1 MDSPHAIHIRCD
13 GAMDYDSKQTGGI
26 GYSVEFP
33 DSTNLAPLQ
42 GSIRVDGEGIH
53 RLELMAV
60 LTGINKLI
68 EFHKYNRAALRNA
81 SGVTIHSDRLSVS
94 DGEMNNPYRVRAW
107 KKQGWKTNDGKPI
120 KHDDMLDA
128 ILKARTKLSKL
139 VSGRIEIVYTRE
151 KQNKVADKLSKLG
164 KLTSN
169 RSKSLPKRSLIKVGK
184 RKFAGG
190 EIKYA
195 SLTVGSK
202 LKLHI
207 YYKDPV
213 QDEFE
218 IRAEITEGG
227 NVGKWIRFY
236 TGSAHESVF
245 HRHHTYRVKVQEVY
259 ARFIR
264 VTDVKE
270 VMRKVKVPQLAQ

>member
-68 EFHKYNRAALRNA
+68 EFHKYNKDVLRNV

-107 KKQGWKTNDGKPI
+107 KKQGWKTYDGKPI

-164 KLTSN
+164 KLTST
-169 RSKSLPKRSLIKVGK
+169 RSKSLPKRSLVKVGK
-184 RKFAGG
+184 RKFAGS
-190 EIKYA
+190 EMKYA
-195 SLTVGSK
+195 NLSVSSK
-202 LKLHI
+202 LKLRV

-218 IRAEITEGG
+218 IRAEIID
-227 NVGKWIRFY
+227 GKNAGQWVRFY
-236 TGSAHESVF
+236 TGTTPESSF
-245 HRHHTYRVKVQEVY
+245 HRHHIYRVKVQEVN

-270 VMRKVKVPQLAQ
+270 ILKKVRAPQLTQ